1 MKIIERKD
9 IQIEVNKSQINQINK
24 GTLYIHT
31 NYPLSRFFKMDG
43 YKSSETSIYRDTL
56 VTADKSENTKIFFYC
71 IKGIITII
79 NRFAETRK
87 T

>member
-1 MKIIERKD
+1 MD
-9 IQIEVNKSQINQINK
+9 INQAK
-24 GTLYIHT
+24 
-31 NYPLSRFFKMDG
+31 RR
-43 YKSSETSIYRDTL
+43 YRDTL